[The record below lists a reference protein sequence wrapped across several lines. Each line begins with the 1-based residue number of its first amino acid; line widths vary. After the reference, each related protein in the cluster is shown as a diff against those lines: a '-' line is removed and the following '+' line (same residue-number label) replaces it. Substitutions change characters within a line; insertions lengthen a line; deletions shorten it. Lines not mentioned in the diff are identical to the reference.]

1 MFLWIGLGD
10 QTLQTKTIRIDSSG
24 HGQWGETLI
33 LTSRS
38 LEEIFPLTLK
48 LRLMEAG
55 IPGQNVCIGTVPVPV
70 NRIPIAQELETWFE
84 LEPTSQ
90 TAVGKPPGQVRIG
103 FNLSGEFRPE
113 IRALLRMLGVYANA
127 VDQGLEHVADAGQK
141 AKPYITNR
149 IAAAAAVPL
158 GGTVLASIPL
168 ILVASPLLFPVFIIA
183 GSGIAVVAVIVGIL
197 ALSSK
202 QGRLQIAPLV
212 QPVIDKLRSDAVGQQ
227 LLYATGPRPHI
238 YAIIKLLAPQEMW
251 SKLAVSLIVD
261 FIGCTSY
268 ALPIFGE
275 VGDVFWAPLSAVLI
289 SAMYS
294 ESSPYAAYIGF
305 IEEILPFTDIIPTAT
320 LAWLR
325 EFTPEL
331 VMMMKAGHGVA
342 AEISPESVH

>member
-1 MFLWIGLGD
+1 
-10 QTLQTKTIRIDSSG
+10 
-24 HGQWGETLI
+24 
-33 LTSRS
+33 
-38 LEEIFPLTLK
+38 
-48 LRLMEAG
+48 MEAE
-55 IPGQNVCIGTVPVPV
+55 IPAQNICIGTVPIPV

-103 FNLSGEFRPE
+103 FNLSGELRPG
-113 IRALLRMLGVYANA
+113 IRTLLHMLGVYANV
-127 VDQGLEHVADAGQK
+127 VDQGLEHVADAGHK
-141 AKPYITNR
+141 AKPFVTSK

-158 GGTVLASIPL
+158 GGAILASLPL
-168 ILVASPLLFPVFIIA
+168 ILIASPILFPFFLIA
-183 GSGIAVVAVIVGIL
+183 GAGIAVLTVIVTIL

-202 QGRLQIAPLV
+202 QGRLRIAPLI
-212 QPVIDKLRSDAVGQQ
+212 QPMIDKLRSDAVGQQ

-251 SKLAVSLIVD
+251 TKLAVSLIVD
-261 FIGCTSY
+261 FVGCTSY
-268 ALPIFGE
+268 ALPILGE

-325 EFTPEL
+325 EFTPQL
-331 VMMMKAGHGVA
+331 VMMMKSGRGVA
-342 AEISPESVH
+342 AEISPESIQ